1 MLRRRIRFGKRRVA
15 LPLLRFRANRRQG
28 SLPGQ
33 SVLVQAGIGNGKDAK
48 GVRIV
53 RFNGERSLDRADGL
67 SRVPR
72 RVVERNV
79 RLADEAKRGG
89 IVGLLSETR
98 EEDAQSFGWAIDSEQ
113 RLRVGACPRR
123 AGQSRFAFFR

>member
-1 MLRRRIRFGKRRVA
+1 MQTRVSD
-15 LPLLRFRANRRQG
+15 G
-28 SLPGQ
+28 E
-33 SVLVQAGIGNGKDAK
+33 DAK

-53 RFNGERSLDRADGL
+53 RFEGEGSLNGADGL
-67 SRVPR
+67 PRVPR
-72 RVVERNV
+72 RVVEGNV